1 VVVLLTWKL
10 AADTYSGTITVRDN
24 RGATFTARR
33 TLSANSDNGSEFHGI
48 YYRYY
53 DIAPGATTITA
64 TNTNTGRASVHLAPR
79 VLTGGD
85 DSQGGYT
92 VAVYSYNATVNP
104 TGPGSMIYMVGG
116 IKSSAGASV
125 RSDCTY
131 IDSWTDLVNS
141 SSGTRTYRLSD
152 SQTF

>member
-1 VVVLLTWKL
+1 
-10 AADTYSGTITVRDN
+10 
-24 RGATFTARR
+24 
-33 TLSANSDNGSEFHGI
+33 HGI

-53 DIAPGATTITA
+53 DTAPGATTITA

-152 SQTF
+152 SQTFHGSDGGNPNQQRTDVGNEMHQGGTTDSGGTFNGTQKALGLIS